1 MRSATLFTNRL
12 HSLDMPPVVRNT
24 AGVKVAFS
32 TFNTLS
38 KYSSFFSFSF
48 SSYTSW
54 RVLVLFD
61 KQLGCETLMSRKVL
75 SNGVQTPLAD
85 MSSRTYVL
93 YLNTKLFIFL
103 TLVGMLAFVNC
114 HADGK
119 ILSIDKVSKLSETII
134 TWLLRIFYAVLFIRE
149 IILYV
154 ILYLT
159 EKPHNVLMVKSH
171 NSAGVH
177 WWLDQIALNLGNT
190 TFVQSQWTLSSRY
203 Q

>member
-1 MRSATLFTNRL
+1 MSVVLSIANLNLVLTCLTTSQYLSFLFLAMRSANLLINCL
-12 HSLDMPPVVRNT
+12 HSFDIPPDVRNT
-24 AGVKVAFS
+24 AGVKLTVS

-38 KYSSFFSFSF
+38 KYASFSSFFS
-48 SSYTSW
+48 YTSL

-61 KQLGCETLMSRKVL
+61 KQLGSETLMSRKVL

-134 TWLLRIFYAVLFIRE
+134 T
-149 IILYV
+149 
-154 ILYLT
+154 
-159 EKPHNVLMVKSH
+159 
-171 NSAGVH
+171 
-177 WWLDQIALNLGNT
+177 
-190 TFVQSQWTLSSRY
+190 
-203 Q
+203 